1 VRVRYQ
7 AYTAAGE
14 LVQGNLAVET
24 VREAVT
30 QLHNQGLFIVNIEE
44 GPMPARLGSA
54 TWRSSRR
61 SVPLKG
67 LAIFLRQFSS
77 LFSAG
82 LPLLS
87 CLTILEQEST
97 YPALR
102 DACRSLREEITRGR
116 SLSQALRSQGRLFPP
131 LLIYMTEAAEAT
143 GNLDKVFS
151 RLAANYER
159 EVRLREK
166 LWSAAAYP
174 LFVLCLA
181 AVVSV
186 LMVRLVLPQFLSLL
200 GDIQVAL
207 PVPTRLLLALG
218 RPREQLWLVLV
229 IGVLAAANYILLR
242 THRGA
247 RFRDRQVLKLPLI
260 GSVVAR
266 AHLARFCHSLSLC
279 LRSGIPLISALD
291 LVKQTALNRVFVDE
305 LERVQAGIQRGAGL
319 AELLASSRA
328 FPKLLVQMV
337 RVGEE
342 AGNLEEMLEQVAE
355 FYERELDY
363 SLAMLSAVAEP
374 ALILLVGGI
383 VGFIV
388 LSIMLPLLSVMGTVT

>member
-1 VRVRYQ
+1 
-7 AYTAAGE
+7 
-14 LVQGNLAVET
+14 
-24 VREAVT
+24 
-30 QLHNQGLFIVNIEE
+30 
-44 GPMPARLGSA
+44 
-54 TWRSSRR
+54 
-61 SVPLKG
+61 
-67 LAIFLRQFSS
+67 
-77 LFSAG
+77 
-82 LPLLS
+82 
-87 CLTILEQEST
+87 
-97 YPALR
+97 
-102 DACRSLREEITRGR
+102 
-116 SLSQALRSQGRLFPP
+116 
-131 LLIYMTEAAEAT
+131 MTEAAEAT